1 MASRYSII
9 QYVPNPIA
17 DERINIG
24 VIVFDEKVIKVHF
37 LNNWERLNSFAREDT
52 QFLHD
57 FAYRMREASK
67 NGLLF
72 PNDDPNNVQSRVER
86 LRKVARGWINSIQF
100 TEPRGSLENIDSVF
114 KDVISTYLVDEIPPQ
129 KNMRDDQVSKKRG
142 NSIVRSTPKKRLET
156 ESTKS
161 LKKEVVSNDKSL
173 IGLHISALNLA
184 SKTEFSSDSQ
194 VQGYTLKPATS
205 KDTKITTVFYPTTF
219 FCGTFDQ

>member
-1 MASRYSII
+1 MASRYSVI

-24 VIVFDEKVIKVHF
+24 VLVFDEKVVKVHF

-100 TEPRGSLENIDSVF
+100 TEPRGSLDNIDSVF
-114 KDVISTYLVDEIPPQ
+114 EDVISTYLVDEIPPQ

-142 NSIVRSTPKKRLET
+142 NSTVRSILKKRLKSET
-156 ESTKS
+156 TKS
-161 LKKEVVSNDKSL
+161 LKKEVVSKDKSR
-173 IGLHISALNLA
+173 IGYHTYVVNLA
-184 SKTEFSSDSQ
+184 SKTEFTSDSQ
-194 VQGYTLKPATS
+194 VKGLTFKPATNQNI
-205 KDTKITTVFYPTTF
+205 KTTTGFYPTTF
-219 FCGTFDQ
+219 LSTV